1 MISYEEKVKGQ
12 TRNAWTPVITDRDS
26 SMKVVQ
32 GLFSQSWP
40 LAFGLVRDSFV
51 PLFLECPLHSQLE
64 DTELGP
70 CLSLMVAHSQSIHFS
85 YKGTVEGPKAQ
96 THYTLV
102 KANSNLM
109 LRLEKH
115 ARTVSLQL
123 LRRAAPVDQSVFDLP
138 LSQFN
143 SQYGA
148 ECEIRCKKTFLESL
162 CVKASISLRANC

>member
-1 MISYEEKVKGQ
+1 
-12 TRNAWTPVITDRDS
+12 
-26 SMKVVQ
+26 
-32 GLFSQSWP
+32 
-40 LAFGLVRDSFV
+40 
-51 PLFLECPLHSQLE
+51 
-64 DTELGP
+64 
-70 CLSLMVAHSQSIHFS
+70 MVAHSQSIHFS

-148 ECEIRCKKTFLESL
+148 EREIRCKKPSWKVFVLKHQLALEL
-162 CVKASISLRANC
+162 TANLWAVCRMENGKYRVMCNVCMEGQVQCTAFCHSV